1 MSEHT
6 YDSVQ
11 AAAANTFVAGDKGYD
26 LNLVVNG
33 LLCDMVEKGS
43 MKTMVA
49 LSRYTPSK
57 VDVNHGLKDA
67 IKKNCSEVDSWGGP
81 NFQVA
86 LSRLHVGHLTGL
98 AAKGLLAVSDAP
110 AADSDD
116 QVIVKYH
123 LSIVTA
129 CVCT

>member
-6 YDSVQ
+6 YDRVQ

-26 LNLVVNG
+26 FNLVING
-33 LLCDMVEKGS
+33 LQCTMVEKGDL
-43 MKTMVA
+43 KTKVA
-49 LSRYTPSK
+49 LSRYPPSK
-57 VDVNHGLKDA
+57 VDVNHDLKDA

-81 NFQVA
+81 HFQAA
-86 LSRLHVGHLTGL
+86 LSRIKVGHLTGL
-98 AAKGLLAVSDAP
+98 AAKGLMAVSDAP
-110 AADSDD
+110 AAGSDD
-116 QVIVKYH
+116 EVIVKYH